1 MSSIQRTHHVTTTD
15 GVTIAATVHG
25 EGSPLVLLHG
35 ADNDGDL
42 GWQEVRP
49 HLTDRFSCHLLDNRG
64 RGLSG
69 DHPDLSIPRLAQDV
83 LEYVDSIGEPAGLV
97 GDSLGANLALLV
109 AAQSDAVDAIV
120 CFEPTMMHL
129 LDEGEEAVLS
139 HAVAGLAEQAEQGD
153 LPAAVRSFLAWP
165 FNDDELASAEQ
176 AGYLEAAGRYVPNLL
191 NLLQQAMESDGP
203 AIDHAAMLGAICVPA
218 LVVSGAETRP
228 FFATSA
234 RFVADH
240 APNARVHEIPGAAH
254 AAPMTHPEVFAAAV
268 TGFFESVRQ
277 PA

>member
-1 MSSIQRTHHVTTTD
+1 MSNQRAHYVTTAD
-15 GVTIAATVHG
+15 GVTIGATVHG
-25 EGSPLVLLHG
+25 RGSPLVLLHG

-49 HLTDRFSCHLLDNRG
+49 HLTDRFSCHLLNNRG

-69 DHPDLSIPRLAQDV
+69 DHPDLSVPRLAQDV
-83 LEYVDSIGEPAGLV
+83 LEYVDSIGEPTGLV

-109 AAQSDAVDAIV
+109 AAHCEAVDAIV
-120 CFEPTMMHL
+120 GFEPAMMNL
-129 LDEGEEAVLS
+129 LDEQEEAVVGQ
-139 HAVAGLAEQAEQGD
+139 AIAGLSEQAQQGD
-153 LPAAVRSFLAWP
+153 LAAAVRSFLGWP
-165 FNDDELASAEQ
+165 FNDDELAMAEQ
-176 AGYLEAAGRYVPNLL
+176 FGYFEAAGRYTPNLL

-203 AIDHAAMLGAICVPA
+203 EIDNAAMLGAISVPV
-218 LVVSGAETRP
+218 LVVKGADTRS

-234 RFVADH
+234 RFVAEH

-254 AAPMTHPEVFAAAV
+254 AAPITHSKTFAAVV
-268 TGFFESVRQ
+268 TEFFESVRQ

>member
-97 GDSLGANLALLV
+97 GDSLGANLARLV
-109 AAQSDAVDAIV
+109 AAQSDEVDAIA
-120 CFEPTMMHL
+120 CFEPAMMSL
-129 LDEGEEAVLS
+129 LDATPRTCS
-139 HAVAGLAEQAEQGD
+139 TCCSRRWSPTAQRSITR
-153 LPAAVRSFLAWP
+153 PCSVRSPFRSWP
-165 FNDDELASAEQ
+165 
-176 AGYLEAAGRYVPNLL
+176 
-191 NLLQQAMESDGP
+191 
-203 AIDHAAMLGAICVPA
+203 
-218 LVVSGAETRP
+218 
-228 FFATSA
+228 
-234 RFVADH
+234 
-240 APNARVHEIPGAAH
+240 
-254 AAPMTHPEVFAAAV
+254 
-268 TGFFESVRQ
+268 
-277 PA
+277 